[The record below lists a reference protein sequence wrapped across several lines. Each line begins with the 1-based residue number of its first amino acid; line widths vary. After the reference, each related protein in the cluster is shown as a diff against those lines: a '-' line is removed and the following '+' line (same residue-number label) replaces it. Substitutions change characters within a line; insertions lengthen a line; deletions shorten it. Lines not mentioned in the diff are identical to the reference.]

1 MRNQFYPAVVILF
14 VLAFIAGCSST
25 PEAVEE
31 APTQATPP
39 EQAAVQE
46 EPVRQEPAQ
55 QSTPEPEPEVA
66 LETIFYFD
74 FDDTTLR
81 FGDRSAIEAHAE
93 QIKSG
98 SQVIRIEGHAD
109 ERGTEAY
116 NKQLGQRR
124 ANAVRDLL
132 ISMGV
137 NSGQIETVS
146 YGEQNPKAL
155 GSSEDAWQKNRR
167 VEIRNI

>member
-1 MRNQFYPAVVILF
+1 MRNQFYPAVVVLF

-25 PEAVEE
+25 PDAVEE
-31 APTQATPP
+31 APTQAAPP
-39 EQAAVQE
+39 EQATVQE
-46 EPVRQEPAQ
+46 EPVRQEAAQ
-55 QSTPEPEPEVA
+55 QASPEPEPEVA
-66 LETIFYFD
+66 LETVFYFD
-74 FDDTTLR
+74 FDDATLR
-81 FGDRSAIEAHAE
+81 FDDRSAIETHAE
-93 QIKSG
+93 RIKSG
-98 SQVIRIEGHAD
+98 SQFIRIEGHAD

-124 ANAVRDLL
+124 ANTVRDLL
-132 ISMGV
+132 VSMGV
-137 NSGQIETVS
+137 DSNQIEAVS